1 MEQTT
6 EQPIRVLV
14 VGAHPDDPEFA
25 CGGTVAV
32 WVSEGKEVHYLV
44 CTQGD
49 KGSEDPAMTSEKLM
63 AIRVAEQRA
72 AAAVLGVKSVT
83 FLSCRDA
90 ELSPNL
96 ELRKHI
102 VRAIRQIRPHAVVTH
117 DPATIYGENFI
128 NHPDHRAV
136 GTATLDAIFPTAR
149 DRLNF
154 PEHEREGLLAHKVKE
169 VYLWGSQNPNFWV
182 DVSPV
187 FEKKVE
193 AILQHRSQVRAPEEL
208 RERMRERLRTV
219 GAARGLEMAEAFH
232 RIVMA
237 R

>member
-1 MEQTT
+1 
-6 EQPIRVLV
+6 
-14 VGAHPDDPEFA
+14 
-25 CGGTVAV
+25 
-32 WVSEGKEVHYLV
+32 
-44 CTQGD
+44 
-49 KGSEDPAMTSEKLM
+49 
-63 AIRVAEQRA
+63 IRVAEQRA

-169 VYLWGSQNPNFWV
+169 VYLWGSQ
-182 DVSPV
+182 
-187 FEKKVE
+187 
-193 AILQHRSQVRAPEEL
+193 
-208 RERMRERLRTV
+208 
-219 GAARGLEMAEAFH
+219 
-232 RIVMA
+232 
-237 R
+237 